1 MFNFFVRKLLLR
13 LFLRN
18 VRRGLGLPA
27 SDVSCV
33 MLRY

>member
-1 MFNFFVRKLLLR
+1 MFNCFCEKLFLLR

-18 VRRGLGLPA
+18 VRRGFDLPA

-33 MLRY
+33 MLR